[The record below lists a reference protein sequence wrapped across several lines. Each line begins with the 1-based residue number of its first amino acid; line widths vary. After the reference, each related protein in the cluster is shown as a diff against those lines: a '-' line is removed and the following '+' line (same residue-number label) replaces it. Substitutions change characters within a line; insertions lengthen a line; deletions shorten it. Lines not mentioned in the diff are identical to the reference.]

1 MILQSNYKPLETI
14 SPDDEVSDGTSW
26 IVALT
31 PVTRIDQKDSYF
43 YTKQFVILHL

>member
-1 MILQSNYKPLETI
+1 MILQSNYKPLEAI

-31 PVTRIDQKDSYF
+31 RIDQKDLYF